1 MNPPSTQDID
11 VKALRQQAQDE
22 AIEKAF
28 STGEAVNLDE
38 VSYEYVPVAFVE
50 YIPYTVE
57 GSDGKTVTRYKPE
70 TRIAEICNRVPMY
83 LLNRLL
89 ADEKRMKKLQKRI
102 AAGEIEEPEEDPTMQ
117 WVTRQVLNVWRLT
130 ENDMTYERLERGLLF
145 EQIYGLFSRFFGPT
159 LRRLRGSMSSVV

>member
-1 MNPPSTQDID
+1 MTSPTQDID
-11 VKALRQQAQDE
+11 VKALRQQAENETID
-22 AIEKAF
+22 KAF
-28 STGEAVNLDE
+28 ATGEAVNLDE
-38 VSYEYVPVAFVE
+38 VTYEYVPVAFVE
-50 YIPYTVE
+50 YLSNEVE
-57 GSDGKTVTRYKPE
+57 GPNGKTVTRYRPE

-102 AAGEIEEPEEDPTMQ
+102 AAGEVEEPEEDPTMQ
-117 WVTRQVLNVWRLT
+117 WVTKQVLNVWRLT

-159 LRRLRGSMSSVV
+159 LRRLKNGV